1 MLDFAYSRRKKM
13 LAFAPAP
20 TRGLSPSTNAGSVP
34 FNTIYLRKINDRRC
48 PKPGQGYVIQS
59 ASVPMPHP
67 PTYAKHA
74 NRQAN
79 LIAISMIRRAE
90 PFLLSLQP

>member
-1 MLDFAYSRRKKM
+1 MPDRFDQLHSAGAGAVLLLSRSRLDSLKRD
-13 LAFAPAP
+13 
-20 TRGLSPSTNAGSVP
+20 V
-34 FNTIYLRKINDRRC
+34 IYLRKINDRRC
-48 PKPGQGYVIQS
+48 SKPGQGYVIQS

-79 LIAISMIRRAE
+79 LIAISMIRQSE
-90 PFLLSLQP
+90 PFLLGLQP

>member
-1 MLDFAYSRRKKM
+1 MPDRFDEFISAHVEAALLFSRSRLDSLKRDA
-13 LAFAPAP
+13 
-20 TRGLSPSTNAGSVP
+20 
-34 FNTIYLRKINDRRC
+34 IYLRKINDRRC
-48 PKPGQGYVIQS
+48 PKPGQGYVIRS